1 MKVEI
6 LTIGDEI
13 LIGQIVNTNAA
24 YIAEKVTELGF
35 DVDWITVV
43 GDNDERLF
51 KAIELA
57 EGRANIIIA
66 TGGLGPT
73 HDDITKKVFARYFN
87 SRLVLDEPTLNRIKE
102 RYRRRRIRMAKINK
116 EQAMVPDNA
125 IVIENKA
132 GSAPGLLFQKDQ
144 KYFFVMPGVPTEMVA
159 IMESYIIPFLQ
170 NKRDRIFKKRV
181 IHTTGIPESTL
192 FEKLGNID
200 ELEKLVKIA
209 FLPTY
214 SGVNVRLSV
223 QGLTEEFCQER
234 IDQIEKI
241 FQEKFHQY
249 IWGYDD
255 DTLEN
260 AVAKLFVRQN
270 KTISIAEYGT
280 NGNLAFQLTNTQ
292 IVDKFYVQGFTFG
305 SVNGLGKFLD
315 QHSSDLQIEQFVNQK
330 YCQKLSARI
339 KQITQSDIS
348 VVIMHNDNLE
358 VTTYIAITDDHKS
371 FSLRYIFTFPPA
383 MNIQRI
389 TAIALRLLY
398 QYLTQ
403 QKMS

>member
-1 MKVEI
+1 MKIEI

-24 YIAEKVTELGF
+24 FIAEKVTELGF

-51 KAIELA
+51 QAVEVA
-57 EGRANIIIA
+57 ERRSDIIIA

-102 RYRRRRIRMAKINK
+102 RYRRRRIRMSKINK

-125 IVIENKA
+125 TIIENKA

-144 KYFFVMPGVPTEMVA
+144 KYFFVMPGVPAEMVS
-159 IMESYIIPFLQ
+159 IMESFIIPFLQ
-170 NKRDRIFKKRV
+170 SKRDRIYKKRV

-192 FEKLGNID
+192 FEKLGSIE
-200 ELEKLVKIA
+200 ELEKLTKIA

-223 QGLTEEFCQER
+223 QGTTEEFCQK
-234 IDQIEKI
+234 QISQVEKI

-249 IWGYDD
+249 IWGFDD
-255 DTLEN
+255 DTLET
-260 AVAKLFVRQN
+260 AVAKLFVIQH
-270 KTISIAEYGT
+270 KTISVAEYGT
-280 NGNLAFQLTNTQ
+280 NGNLASQLTNTEF
-292 IVDKFYVQGFTFG
+292 VNKFFIQGFTFG
-305 SVNGLGKFLD
+305 SIEILEKFFN
-315 QHSSDLQIEQFVNQK
+315 QNHTNSQTEQIFNQK
-330 YCQKLSARI
+330 YCQKLSARVR
-339 KQITQSDIS
+339 QITQSDIS
-348 VVIMHNDNLE
+348 LAIMHRDNLE
-358 VTTYIAITDDHKS
+358 VTTYVAISDDHKTIS
-371 FSLRYIFTFPPA
+371 QRYIFTFHPA